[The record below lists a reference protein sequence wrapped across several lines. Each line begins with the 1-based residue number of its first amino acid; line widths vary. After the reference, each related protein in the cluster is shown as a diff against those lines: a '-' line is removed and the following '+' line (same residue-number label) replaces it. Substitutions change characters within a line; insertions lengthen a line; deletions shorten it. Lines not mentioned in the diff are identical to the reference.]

1 MIDWWFARERL
12 LEENERLRRELSS
25 NEKLRIRLTHE
36 LNSVNTELDNLHEAY
51 DQCAK
56 NLEKAI
62 SERTNMKIEL
72 ELEEIRSAEF
82 QGKHQRLETAMKSAL
97 GIRS

>member
-56 NLEKAI
+56 NLEKEI
-62 SERTNMKIEL
+62 SERTNMRIEL

-82 QGKHQRLETAMKSAL
+82 QGKFQRLETAMKSAL

>member
-25 NEKLRIRLTHE
+25 SEKLRVKLTHE

-51 DQCAK
+51 DH
-56 NLEKAI
+56 
-62 SERTNMKIEL
+62 
-72 ELEEIRSAEF
+72 F
-82 QGKHQRLETAMKSAL
+82 QGKFQRLETAMKDAL